1 MARVYQGVKAREYG
15 AAGGLLMIGTGT
27 EIFVLVGV
35 TAANVPILTVLERA
49 VHDAAPSLAP
59 AAGHRMPLLVVTLFG
74 VLSLVLVAVGLRTI
88 VEALLT
94 DDYTLNIG

>member
-1 MARVYQGVKAREYG
+1 MARVYQGVKARVYG
-15 AAGGLLMIGTGT
+15 VAGGLLMIGTSTG
-27 EIFVLVGV
+27 IYVLMGA
-35 TAANVPILTVLERA
+35 TAANVPIPTVLERA

-59 AAGHRMPLLVVTLFG
+59 AAGQRMPLLVVTLFG

-94 DDYTLNIG
+94 DDYTLKIG

>member
-1 MARVYQGVKAREYG
+1 MARVYQGGKARVYG
-15 AAGGLLMIGTGT
+15 VAGGLLMIGTGMGMY
-27 EIFVLVGV
+27 VLVGV
-35 TAANVPILTVLERA
+35 TAANVPIPTVLERA

-59 AAGHRMPLLVVTLFG
+59 AAGQRMPLWVVTLFG

-94 DDYTLNIG
+94 DDYTLKIG